1 MAQIDDKLTM
11 QMFDNELVK
20 THKIFIE
27 QDTGT
32 SVALRQDLERE
43 MRSDYLAF
51 EETCELRPVAQ
62 IFSKDNQHTSLR
74 VFTKCRI
81 TYNEVV
87 KGLTGFLVPIPQR
100 KIIPVYND
108 VSIFEHASGPKLML
122 GGGSFVNSNCKENC
136 VYVPNRNKTKVCI
149 RVTAIK
155 GIQKG
160 EEVTVNY
167 GGE

>member
-1 MAQIDDKLTM
+1 MIGNFQRRMCKKITWEDLAQIDAKLTM

-62 IFSKDNQHTSLR
+62 VFSKDNQHTSLG
-74 VFTKCRI
+74 VFTKCRL

-100 KIIPVYND
+100 EIIPGYND
-108 VSIFEHASGPKLML
+108 VSIFEHAW
-122 GGGSFVNSNCKENC
+122 VQA
-136 VYVPNRNKTKVCI
+136 YVGR
-149 RVTAIK
+149 RVFR
-155 GIQKG
+155 
-160 EEVTVNY
+160 
-167 GGE
+167 